1 MKYFSGDDKEKR
13 IRLQS
18 LRRQY
23 EFLQMKKEE
32 NIEDYF
38 SSVLA
43 ITNQMKICGETLSD
57 K

>member
-1 MKYFSGDDKEKR
+1 VKYFSGDDKEKR